1 MHASARRHASI
12 SGNSGAH
19 RSLQQR
25 RVDPVLRGNTG
36 LAALQ
41 GLAHE
46 PRHLAGHQVRYQPI
60 SAMYVR
66 GAVALGIL
74 LRIACAQRIVRRSP
88 SCAKRRMPPVR
99 PRSRPSRTPSFKP
112 GSASAISVPS
122 RRCSWSSA
130 ANSCRTR
137 RSPGLRSM
145 PPSTARRHRWHDGVD
160 GSRLQTRRRAR
171 YRIFGSV
178 SPSGRV
184 RLAFE

>member
-12 SGNSGAH
+12 SGNSGAQ

-25 RVDPVLRGNTG
+25 RVDSVLRGNTG
-36 LAALQ
+36 LAGPQ

-60 SAMYVR
+60 SAMHVR
-66 GAVALGIL
+66 GAVALGIQP
-74 LRIACAQRIVRRSP
+74 RIACAQRIVRRSP

-130 ANSCRTR
+130 AISCRTR
-137 RSPGLRSM
+137 RSPGSRSM
-145 PPSTARRHRWHDGVD
+145 PPSTARRHRWNDGVD